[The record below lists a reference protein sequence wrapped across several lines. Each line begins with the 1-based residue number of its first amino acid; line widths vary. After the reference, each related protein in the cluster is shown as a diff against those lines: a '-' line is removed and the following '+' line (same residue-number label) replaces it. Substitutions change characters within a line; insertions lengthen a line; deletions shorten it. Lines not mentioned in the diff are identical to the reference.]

1 MDIKISDLYLNGDG
15 DLLQQ
20 VTPGEMVNIKGG
32 VRRRRRNSNSVESGD
47 ISQVLGRVNDN
58 LERWRVEIDDT
69 LDQLRDSVTF

>member
-1 MDIKISDLYLNGDG
+1 MDIKVSDLYPHGDG
-15 DLLQQ
+15 NLLQDL
-20 VTPGEMVNIKGG
+20 TSGEMVKIQGG

>member
-1 MDIKISDLYLNGDG
+1 MDIKISDLSLNGDG